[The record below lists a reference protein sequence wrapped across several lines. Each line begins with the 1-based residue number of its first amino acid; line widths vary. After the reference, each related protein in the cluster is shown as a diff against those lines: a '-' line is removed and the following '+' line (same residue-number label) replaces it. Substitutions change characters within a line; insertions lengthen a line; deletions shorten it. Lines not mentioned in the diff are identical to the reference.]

1 MQLRV
6 LASGLAAAA
15 LLMAAV
21 PALRAQDA
29 ATGATA
35 TVSVPSPILTLDQE
49 RFFSAS
55 AWGRRAVTDIEV
67 QSTALAAENR
77 RIEGELTAEE
87 RLLTDERK
95 TLEPDAFRAK
105 ADAFDAKV
113 VAIRADQDRKAAELA
128 TLRDAERSA
137 FFKAALPVLGQILN
151 ERGAVAILDARAIF
165 VAANAIDV
173 TDQMIAAMDKV
184 VGAGGGAAPADAPA
198 APGVGGTGP

>member
-1 MQLRV
+1 MRARA
-6 LASGLAAAA
+6 LACGLAAAA
-15 LLMAAV
+15 LLTGATHG
-21 PALRAQDA
+21 LRAQDA
-29 ATGATA
+29 VP

-49 RFFSAS
+49 RFFSDS
-55 AWGRRAVTDIEV
+55 AWGRRAVTGIEM
-67 QSTALAAENR
+67 QSKALAAENR

-95 TLEPDAFRAK
+95 TLAADAFRAK

-113 VAIRADQDRKAAELA
+113 VAIRADQDRKATALA

-137 FFKAALPVLGQILN
+137 FFKAALPVLGQVLN

-173 TDQMIAAMDKV
+173 TDQMIAAMDKA
-184 VGAGGGAAPADAPA
+184 VGAGAAPADAPA
-198 APGVGGTGP
+198 APGAGGTGP